1 MPYKTKHKT
10 TDLSKVDQNLIAY
23 LQTLPQD
30 LQDKIFVT
38 AGTDGKHSEKSRHYS
53 GKALDLRFD
62 QDIWNYIEKD
72 PNRHRM
78 GLTLLDPD
86 HGSAKHIHLSTG
98 QGSENNMDVDL
109 TGRQSYLSGNPTPIQ
124 SRPYTPPVL
133 GSSKWLDIETYTP
146 ATSLNAPVS
155 SPGVVD
161 YGLWNQYGW
170 ADGMFI
176 NPQGQTQ
183 SNFKPGQDEEAF
195 NILLNN
201 ITNPTLKTALQTAFG
216 FQKEKIK
223 TKNKKRTNSYNWIDE
238 MEQVDEENI
247 QTRRKRNTY
256 NSPVQGNYNISGDWA
271 SRFSRVEDPNR
282 KFNHGNG
289 AYGTF
294 GYRQSGHLKDAFN
307 SPQFSDIRSQY
318 SSYNDFW
325 NDFKSRGYS
334 PLSTRVDQLYEGW
347 LKEKTGGDFSKAARF
362 NYAGYEGLKQSSDF
376 VPEGN
381 KMSLGEYEQRMLRQN
396 GGEITSGYKDWLNKY
411 DLQETT
417 DYNLKRAYELGYTPD
432 ETGHLPSVDEET
444 GEWLKSDKHP
454 TAWMEFQEY
463 NLNPEINKN
472 YSLIR
477 NDKGNLQYISKKE
490 QGGNLTKEKAKKMLS
505 EGVANGKSL
514 TEKQK
519 RYFGWIAGGKKQQGG
534 QISYI
539 NNTGYTE
546 GSSTEDNKINII
558 PNNEITM
565 KNVSYPVI
573 GIDNTGV
580 SKIMMPEED
589 YKFPGSFVTEIPLK
603 KDWLKMFD

>member
-1 MPYKTKHKT
+1 MPFKTKHKT
-10 TDLSKVDQNLIAY
+10 TDLSKVDNNLIAY
-23 LQTLPQD
+23 LQTLPKN
-30 LQDKIFVT
+30 LQDQIVVT
-38 AGTDGKHSEKSRHYS
+38 AGTDGKHSETSRHYK
-53 GKALDLRFD
+53 GNALDLRFN
-62 QDIWNYIEKD
+62 QDVWNYIEKD

-78 GLTLLDPD
+78 GITLINPD
-86 HGSAKHIHLSTG
+86 HGSAKHIHISTG
-98 QGSENNMDVDL
+98 EGSESNMDVDL
-109 TGRQSYLSGNPTPIQ
+109 VGRQTYLSGNPTPVELN
-124 SRPYTPPVL
+124 SYTPPVL
-133 GSSKWLDIETYTP
+133 GTSGWLDIETYSP
-146 ATSLNAPVS
+146 ASPLNAPTS
-155 SPGVVD
+155 SSGIID
-161 YGLWNQYGW
+161 YSLWNQYGW

-176 NPQGQTQ
+176 NPQRTDG
-183 SNFKPGQDEEAF
+183 SKPAQDEEAF
-195 NILLNN
+195 NLLLNN
-201 ITNPTLKTALQTAFG
+201 ITNPTLKTALQTVFG
-216 FQKEKIK
+216 LQKEKKK
-223 TKNKKRTNSYNWIDE
+223 TKNKKRSNPYNWIDE

-247 QTRRKRNTY
+247 QQTRQRNNTTA
-256 NSPVQGNYNISGDWA
+256 PVPGNYNISGDWA
-271 SRFSRVEDPNR
+271 SRFSKVEDPGR

-307 SPQFSDIRSQY
+307 SPYFSDIRSQY

-362 NYAGYEGLKQSSDF
+362 NYAGYEGLNKPPNF

-381 KMSLGEYEQRMLRQN
+381 KISLEEYEQRMLRQN
-396 GGEITSGYKDWLNKY
+396 GGKIISGYKDWLNKY
-411 DLQETT
+411 DLKETS

-477 NDKGNLQYISKKE
+477 NDKGNLQYVPKKE
-490 QGGNLTKEKAKKMLS
+490 
-505 EGVANGKSL
+505 
-514 TEKQK
+514 
-519 RYFGWIAGGKKQQGG
+519 QGG

-539 NNTGYTE
+539 NNTGYTK
-546 GSSTEDNKINII
+546 GSPTENNEINII

-573 GIDNTGV
+573 GTDNTGV
-580 SKIMMPEED
+580 SKIMMPGEN
-589 YKFPGSFVTEIPLK
+589 YRFPGSLVIEKPLK
-603 KDWLKMFD
+603 NWLNIFS